1 MKHCKF
7 NLPLVDLRPANL
19 LQRYSKTTQTPTTE
33 PYRADTGA
41 FRDTLESRPGR
52 SLELVY
58 FTLHLTPYETSF
70 RDLSLQSQSFVI
82 LDCEQIGLS
91 WIATAV
97 YAVLPSTHLLV
108 RHNTTDLYMDTVSW
122 STVMAAPVA
131 QIAYVLFLRSC

>member
-52 SLELVY
+52 SLE
-58 FTLHLTPYETSF
+58 TSF
-70 RDLSLQSQSFVI
+70 RDLPLQSQSFVI

-131 QIAYVLFLRSC
+131 QIAYVLFLRSY